1 MSFLNTSAEIN
12 LSALSHN
19 LRVVKS
25 KAKARTILA
34 VVKAQAYGH
43 GAVRVSRHLLRNGVS
58 MLGVAFTREAI
69 ELRDAGIKA
78 PLVVFFER
86 GKAETYLRYS
96 LTPVIYDFKS
106 ARALSLKARSY
117 NRILPVH
124 IKVDTGMGRI
134 GLRIENARQEIQKIS
149 GLRNLQLE
157 GLMSHLTDA
166 EITDR
171 EFTALQ
177 VRRFKDL
184 ISTLKTDN
192 IHFKYHHIANSAA
205 VLRLP
210 AAHFDM
216 VRPGIMLYGYGPARK
231 NILRPVLSL
240 KSRVMYIKKVPAGT
254 PISYGRTFTTRRAS
268 TIATISIGYGD
279 GYNRKLSNRGQVLI
293 NGKRAPVI
301 GRVCMDTTMVDITN
315 IPGVKENAEVVL
327 IGRQGKEEISAS
339 DIADQIGTIPY
350 EVLTSIGE
358 RPKRVYH
365 HSP

>member
-1 MSFLNTSAEIN
+1 VISLNTSAEIN

-19 LRVVKS
+19 LRAVKN
-25 KAKARTILA
+25 KAKTRTILA

-69 ELRDAGIKA
+69 ALRDAGIKA
-78 PLVVFFER
+78 PIVVFFER

-96 LTPVIYDFKS
+96 LTPVIYDLKN
-106 ARALSLKARSY
+106 ARTLSLKARTY

-134 GLRIENARQEIQKIS
+134 GLRIENARQEILKIA
-149 GLRNLQLE
+149 GLRNLKLE
-157 GLMSHLTDA
+157 GLMSHLADA
-166 EITDR
+166 DMTDR
-171 EFTALQ
+171 EFATAQ
-177 VRRFKDL
+177 AKRFKDL
-184 ISTLKTDN
+184 ISTLKTEN
-192 IHFKYHHIANSAA
+192 IHFNYHHIANSAA

-210 AAHFDM
+210 KVHFDM

-231 NILRPVLSL
+231 NMLRPVLSL
-240 KSRVMYIKKVPAGT
+240 KSRVMYIKKVPPGT
-254 PISYGRTFTTRRAS
+254 PISYGRTFTTKRTS
-268 TIATISIGYGD
+268 TIATIPIGYGD

-293 NGKRAPVI
+293 NGKRAPVV
-301 GRVCMDTTMVDITN
+301 GRVCMDTILVDVTE

-327 IGRQGKEEISAS
+327 IGQQGEEEISAK
-339 DIADQIGTIPY
+339 DIADMIDTIPY

-358 RPKRVYH
+358 RVKRTYSH
-365 HSP
+365 TP